1 MPMMLKRSLSYAL
14 LALFALYFA
23 LPLAFMLLNSVKSAA
38 ELQAGAFL
46 AWPREPG
53 LAAWRAAWDALGGS
67 FVNSLLLAVPVVA
80 LSSLLASLNGFLL
93 CKFRFRGSELLFIAL
108 LIALF
113 LPVKVYLL
121 PLAISLAK
129 LGLAKS
135 LGMLIAIHVIYS
147 LPLALF
153 FRNHYLGFPD
163 ELLRAARI
171 DGAGFWA
178 LFTRIVLPLSKPVF
192 VVVVI
197 LQFTTI
203 WNEYLFGLV
212 FTEADGRPITAALAQ
227 LGATGEGGVRDY
239 NVEMAAALLAAL
251 PTLAVYLIAGKHF
264 TRGLVA
270 GAVKG

>member
-1 MPMMLKRSLSYAL
+1 MLRRALVYAL

-23 LPLAFMLLNSVKSAA
+23 LPMAFMVLNSVKSAA
-38 ELQAGAFL
+38 ELQEGGFL
-46 AWPREPG
+46 SLPQAPS
-53 LAAWRAAWDALGGS
+53 LAAWREAWRALGGS
-67 FVNSLLLAVPVVA
+67 FLNSLLLAVPVVA
-80 LSSLLASLNGFLL
+80 LSSLLAALNGFIL
-93 CKFRFRGSELLFIAL
+93 CKCRFRGSEAVFLLL
-108 LIALF
+108 LVALF
-113 LPVKVYLL
+113 LPIKVYLL
-121 PLAISLAK
+121 PLAISLAQ
-129 LGLAKS
+129 LGLGKS
-135 LGMLIAIHVIYS
+135 LPVLIAIHVIYS

-178 LFTRIVLPLSKPVF
+178 LFLRIVLPLSKPVF

-212 FTEADGRPITAALAQ
+212 FTTDTSRPVTAALAQ
-227 LGATGEGGVRDY
+227 LGASGEGGVRDY

-251 PTLAVYLIAGKHF
+251 PTLAVYLLAGKHF

>member
-1 MPMMLKRSLSYAL
+1 MMLRRGLIYAL
-14 LALFALYFA
+14 LALFAIYFA
-23 LPLAFMLLNSVKSAA
+23 MPLLFMLLNSFKSAA
-38 ELQAGAFL
+38 ELQQGGFL
-46 AWPREPG
+46 GWPRAPD
-53 LAAWRAAWDALGGS
+53 LDAWREAWNALGGG
-67 FVNSLLLAVPVVA
+67 FKNSLLLAVPVVA
-80 LSSLLASLNGFLL
+80 LSSLLAALNGFVL
-93 CKFRFRGSELLFIAL
+93 CKLRFRGSEGVFLLL
-108 LIALF
+108 LVALF
-113 LPVKVYLL
+113 LPIKVYLL

-129 LGLAKS
+129 LGLNKS
-135 LGMLIAIHVIYS
+135 LGVLIAIHVIYS

-163 ELLRAARI
+163 ELLRAARV

-212 FTEADGRPITAALAQ
+212 FTSSDSRPVTAALAQ
-227 LGATGEGGVRDY
+227 LGASGEGGVRQY

-251 PTLAVYLIAGKHF
+251 PTLAVYLLAGRHF